1 MWTSSSA
8 SHEKTANCFYDAR
21 YSYLNDVR
29 TKTSANPAAGGNVR
43 VPANVRVQSFV
54 LLTNTDKLLLNGLLP
69 TDAGAERLRQLISYR
84 SEIDWPEAVRR
95 ADVHSVASLLRFNLA
110 QSGLLESVPAEQRE
124 QLRTV
129 SQIWAARH
137 LAYANEA
144 AQLIL
149 ALKAEC
155 ITAIPLK
162 GAALMLGGYYPQAG
176 LRAALD
182 IDLLVEPEKLDQA
195 DRVVAALGYEHLP
208 GKRSAR
214 PRQRLAN
221 DINHLWP
228 RRGTNGLILELHHRA
243 FQFARRER
251 DFSFDE
257 VRSRAVTVSISG
269 NELLI
274 PSPADLAFHLVHH
287 TLVDLQTTKAILRT
301 AADLYF
307 IFARESEAREAMIRQ
322 ATDFGFGGAAML
334 ADQLVKLLADGS
346 MEELG
351 KAVSDN
357 RMALLMET
365 ALTEETQGL
374 IDAAR
379 LFEYFDF
386 RRHPFAKLGNLIS
399 MLFTSREHLVQ
410 IYGQTQKGG
419 VYWNY
424 LRRPF
429 DLIRKISPTGISPAN
444 LRRVWKLRRATE
456 NKP

>member
-1 MWTSSSA
+1 MTSA
-8 SHEKTANCFYDAR
+8 LRFAND
-21 YSYLNDVR
+21 DVR
-29 TKTSANPAAGGNVR
+29 AP
-43 VPANVRVQSFV
+43 PFV
-54 LLTNTDKLLLNGLLP
+54 ILTNTDKLLLSGLLP
-69 TDAGAERLRQLISYR
+69 TEASGERMRQLLASR
-84 SEIDWPEAVRR
+84 DEIDWPETIRR
-95 ADVHSVASLLRFNLA
+95 AEFHSVASLLRFNLS
-110 QSGLLESVPAEQRE
+110 QFGLLNSLPEQQRE
-124 QLRTV
+124 QLRDAGQT
-129 SQIWAARH
+129 WAARH
-137 LAYANEA
+137 LAYVNEA
-144 AQLIL
+144 ARLTA
-149 ALKAEC
+149 ALKAEG

-162 GAALMLGGYYPQAG
+162 GAALMLCGYYPQAG

-182 IDLLVEPEKLDQA
+182 IDLLVEPEKLERADQI
-195 DRVVAALGYEHLP
+195 VAGLGYHHLP

-228 RRGTNGLILELHHRA
+228 RRGANGLILELHHRA
-243 FQFARRER
+243 FQFVRRER
-251 DFSFDE
+251 DFSFAE
-257 VRSRAVTVSISG
+257 IRNRAVTVSISE
-269 NELLI
+269 NELLL
-274 PSPADLAFHLVHH
+274 PSSTDLAFHLVHH

-307 IFARESEAREAMIRQ
+307 IFAREAEAREAMIRQ

-334 ADQLVKLLADGS
+334 AEHLVELLAGS
-346 MEELG
+346 SLEELG

-386 RRHPFAKLGNLIS
+386 GRHPLAKLGNLVS
-399 MLFTSREHLVQ
+399 MLFTSREHLEQ
-410 IYGQTQKGG
+410 IYGQPQQGS

-429 DLIRKISPTGISPAN
+429 DLLRKLNLGGISPGN
-444 LRRVWKLRRATE
+444 IRRVWKLKRLAE
-456 NKP
+456 GKIEAGK